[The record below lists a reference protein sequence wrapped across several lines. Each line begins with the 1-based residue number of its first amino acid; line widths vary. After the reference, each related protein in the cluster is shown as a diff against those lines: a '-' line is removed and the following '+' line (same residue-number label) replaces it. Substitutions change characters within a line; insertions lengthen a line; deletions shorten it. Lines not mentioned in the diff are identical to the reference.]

1 MIEDRR
7 VKSIDQFLVL
17 LAQSKL
23 ADETQIDALKRQF
36 RNEYLPASDLPDTVT
51 TFCTFVVGQG
61 VLTPWQCEK
70 LRNGQ
75 WKGFFLDT
83 YALLDSIG
91 DDHRN
96 NYYLGH
102 DMQSGRF
109 IRNPG
114 TPKVLKLNTASMSKL
129 PSFALMDAE
138 PISAASKGHSP
149 SKKPDPEALGNA

>member
-23 ADETQIDALKRQF
+23 ADERQIECLKRRF
-36 RNEYLPASDLPDTVT
+36 REEYLPASDLPNTVT

-75 WKGFFLDT
+75 WKGFFLDS
-83 YALLDSIG
+83 YALLDELG
-91 DDHRN
+91 HDHRH
-96 NYYLGH
+96 NYYLGR
-102 DMQSGRF
+102 DVQSGRF
-109 IRNPG
+109 IRIIVTQPRHA
-114 TPKVLKLNTASMSKL
+114 K
-129 PSFALMDAE
+129 
-138 PISAASKGHSP
+138 SAQIEYRVDDQIA
-149 SKKPDPEALGNA
+149 